1 MPEYLCP
8 SNWESEWVQAL
19 LSFFAVSVAL
29 AMPFYL
35 ARKQR
40 LEEQVAHYA
49 RETVALQALYPEMH
63 QLKMFFLA
71 VELHIA
77 RREVDSLKR
86 IANGESDMDPSV
98 PSSIADGRFE
108 IVTYL
113 STKLSGAYSIALA
126 RRHSALTSLAAI
138 LKNERHTSNY
148 GGAPV
153 FDFEKASDSMR
164 LVISLC
170 GQGGDACEKLTDE
183 AERRDAS
190 LRVVG
195 VKPLSKSENR

>member
-8 SNWESEWVQAL
+8 TNWESEWVQAL
-19 LSFFAVSVAL
+19 LSFFAVAVAL

-35 ARKQR
+35 DRKRR
-40 LEEQVAHYA
+40 LGEQATHYA

-71 VELHIA
+71 IQLHIA
-77 RREVDSLKR
+77 SHEVDALNG

-113 STKLSGAYSIALA
+113 STKFSGAYSIALA

-138 LKNERHTSNY
+138 LKNERYTSDY

-153 FDFEKASDSMR
+153 FDFEKANDSMR
-164 LVISLC
+164 LVNSLC
-170 GQGGDACEKLTDE
+170 GQGGDACEKLTNE
-183 AERRDAS
+183 AERRDTS

-195 VKPLSKSENR
+195 IKPRSKSEDR